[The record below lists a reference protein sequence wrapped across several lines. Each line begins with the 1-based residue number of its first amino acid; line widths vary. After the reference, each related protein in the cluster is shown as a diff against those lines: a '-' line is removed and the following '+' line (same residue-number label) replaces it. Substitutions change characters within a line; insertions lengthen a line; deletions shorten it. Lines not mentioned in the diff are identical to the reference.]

1 MENNHPLSELMRTTL
16 DSVRAMA
23 DANTIVGAPIQ
34 ADGVTLI
41 PVSKLSFGVAGGGTE
56 FTTKKQPAGDNSFG
70 GGSGASAKLEPVAF
84 LVVREGGVKLLP
96 VLYQGPAGPQGQ
108 GGGPGRLKL
117 PAIEEPPPRH
127 TNHIWIAPNFL
138 DIPPRR
144 GMGNQRISRELDRK
158 GCERVE
164 AICVCRGGPFAAVDR
179 GTPGGGGGLLR
190 YICRGDGGGDRAGAV

>member
-1 MENNHPLSELMRTTL
+1 MENNHPLSELMRITL

-56 FTTKKQPAGDNSFG
+56 FTTKKQPAGDNAFG

-96 VLYQGPAGPQGQ
+96 VA
-108 GGGPGRLKL
+108 
-117 PAIEEPPPRH
+117 PPPATTADRVIEAVPEVVDKV
-127 TNHIWIAPNFL
+127 TNFIK
-138 DIPPRR
+138 D
-144 GMGNQRISRELDRK
+144 QQDRK
-158 GCERVE
+158 EKT
-164 AICVCRGGPFAAVDR
+164 ADLAD
-179 GTPGGGGGLLR
+179 
-190 YICRGDGGGDRAGAV
+190 